1 MAKVINSVLGNVR
14 GKIGDLV
21 GGAARDA
28 YGKVSTL
35 RVWARPTNP
44 NTAAQALQRN
54 KFKAS
59 VQMTRNL
66 GPSFYQ
72 TDWNRATGQL
82 PGFQSLVGIFTD
94 ATDDT
99 LTLTAPAD
107 TPLGTLHQPA
117 TITIAQGI
125 STNEVDFT
133 WTTEVGQNGD
143 AADEVVLFA
152 IRADDDTDGRYVTF
166 EDDTSYTRTD
176 GSGSLDMNEDDIA
189 YVCGIYLRGTL
200 GEPQGLSVC
209 AWASVQTGT

>member
-54 KFKAS
+54 KFKAA

-94 ATDDT
+94 SIDDT
-99 LTLTAPAD
+99 LTLEAPAD
-107 TPLGTLHQPA
+107 TPLGTLHTPA
-117 TITIAQGI
+117 TITIAT
-125 STNEVDFT
+125 SVTTNQVTFT

-152 IRADDDTDGRYVTF
+152 IRADDDANLRYLTF

-176 GSGSLDMNEDDIA
+176 GTGELDMDEDDIP
-189 YVCGIYLRGTL
+189 YCCGIYLRGTL

-209 AWASVQTGT
+209 EWAVVSTGT